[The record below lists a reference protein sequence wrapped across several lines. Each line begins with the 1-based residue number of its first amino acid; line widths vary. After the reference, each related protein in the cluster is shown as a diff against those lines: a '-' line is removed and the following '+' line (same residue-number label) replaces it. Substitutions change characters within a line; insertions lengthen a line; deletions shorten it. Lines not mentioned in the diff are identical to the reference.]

1 VDAKY
6 MMRKIKQRKIKI
18 EPGINLSY
26 NIYTSWPQ
34 LKKLYKC
41 QKEGWGGGGGKG
53 VGKKEVWGALVW
65 GEIFKKTLFS
75 P

>member
-1 VDAKY
+1 
-6 MMRKIKQRKIKI
+6 MMRKIKQKKIKI
-18 EPGINLSY
+18 EPGINLSD

-41 QKEGWGGGGGKG
+41 QEGWGGGEGFGRTG
-53 VGKKEVWGALVW
+53 IAG
-65 GEIFKKTLFS
+65 